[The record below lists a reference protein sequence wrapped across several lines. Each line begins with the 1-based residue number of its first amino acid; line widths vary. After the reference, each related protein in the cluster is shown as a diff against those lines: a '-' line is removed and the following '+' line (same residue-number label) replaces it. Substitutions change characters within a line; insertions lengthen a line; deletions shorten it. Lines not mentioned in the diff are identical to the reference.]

1 MKKCY
6 FTYLI
11 YGLCFISAIIFKYSF
26 FSFLICAVLCFIF
39 KNKAGESENN
49 MILDLIRHCYILSN
63 IVPFLLGNS
72 FPLGNYLPA
81 NTMFLNNII
90 MYLLFILIEIIN
102 HKTIKTQKT
111 TTDNQ
116 GNIVCYF
123 VHEEKNVGLALCEI
137 IFILFK
143 MIFFIISSRIMSIDE
158 LLILC
163 NNIPYLGN
171 FIVWL
176 ISDILIG
183 GIFAFVLYK
192 IFNCIG
198 NINKELFMRII
209 IPLVFLPI
217 NFYIIPSMFIM
228 LEFEI

>member
-1 MKKCY
+1 M
-6 FTYLI
+6 
-11 YGLCFISAIIFKYSF
+11 
-26 FSFLICAVLCFIF
+26 
-39 KNKAGESENN
+39 
-49 MILDLIRHCYILSN
+49 
-63 IVPFLLGNS
+63 
-72 FPLGNYLPA
+72 
-81 NTMFLNNII
+81 
-90 MYLLFILIEIIN
+90 IEIIN

-111 TTDNQ
+111 MTDDQ

-123 VHEEKNVGLALCEI
+123 VHEEKNVSLAFCEI

-143 MIFFIISSRIMSIDE
+143 IIFFIIMSRIISIDD

-163 NNIPYLGN
+163 DNIPYLGN
-171 FIVWL
+171 LIVWL

-183 GIFAFVLYK
+183 GIFALVLFK

-217 NFYIIPSMFIM
+217 NFYIIPSMLIM
-228 LEFEI
+228 LAFGI